1 MIDCDIRLQQAFW
14 LSEEDPWCRHARELA
29 LCGNATDIIRPYE
42 LVPRLAHDHEYRC
55 CSPYYFVVSHPSMD
69 SPVGVTVLAGLMAA
83 LFLVRSSTTV
93 DEIQPA
99 DSVQGGQLPNK
110 MPIASNAHH
119 PPPEGYPR
127 LSFHPCRAGACGG
140 VRGRVCTEAEPG
152 TFGEDHRPM
161 STPDVPSPHTP
172 MFRNVCTG
180 WYPTRRG
187 PPPNAL

>member
-1 MIDCDIRLQQAFW
+1 
-14 LSEEDPWCRHARELA
+14 
-29 LCGNATDIIRPYE
+29 
-42 LVPRLAHDHEYRC
+42 
-55 CSPYYFVVSHPSMD
+55 MD

-127 LSFHPCRAGACGG
+127 LSFLPCRAGACGG

-161 STPDVPSPHTP
+161 CPLLTLRCSGMFVLAGIQPVVAHHPTLYKPDRCAALPLDVSRGGPRPPHQIKYIP
-172 MFRNVCTG
+172 GSVGDELSACQSLAG
-180 WYPTRRG
+180 
-187 PPPNAL
+187 